1 MKTSIHIQF
10 RDDVNVKDVENTVK
24 EALKAEGLKISS
36 LKQLDIYYKPQENAI
51 YYVAI
56 DEDIILPDLIIS
68 LYISRSLT
76 SLCDW
81 FSFG

>member
-24 EALKAEGLKISS
+24 EALKDEGLKISS

-56 DEDIILPDLIIS
+56 DEDDNITGSNNKPLHLS
-68 LYISRSLT
+68 
-76 SLCDW
+76 
-81 FSFG
+81 

>member
-56 DEDIILPDLIIS
+56 DEDDNITGSNNKTLHLS
-68 LYISRSLT
+68 
-76 SLCDW
+76 
-81 FSFG
+81 

>member
-36 LKQLDIYYKPQENAI
+36 LKKLDIYYKPQENAI

-56 DEDIILPDLIIS
+56 DEDDNITGSNNKPLHLS
-68 LYISRSLT
+68 
-76 SLCDW
+76 
-81 FSFG
+81 

>member
-24 EALKAEGLKISS
+24 EALKNEGLKISS

-56 DEDIILPDLIIS
+56 DEDDNITGSNNKPLHLSQFDQS
-68 LYISRSLT
+68 L
-76 SLCDW
+76 
-81 FSFG
+81 

>member
-24 EALKAEGLKISS
+24 ESLKNEGLKISS

-56 DEDIILPDLIIS
+56 DEDDNITGSNNKPLHLS
-68 LYISRSLT
+68 
-76 SLCDW
+76 
-81 FSFG
+81 

>member
-24 EALKAEGLKISS
+24 EALKNVGLKISS

-56 DEDIILPDLIIS
+56 DEDDNITGSNNKPLHLS
-68 LYISRSLT
+68 
-76 SLCDW
+76 
-81 FSFG
+81 

>member
-24 EALKAEGLKISS
+24 EALKNEGLKISS

-56 DEDIILPDLIIS
+56 DKDDNITGSNNRPLHLSQFNQS
-68 LYISRSLT
+68 L
-76 SLCDW
+76 
-81 FSFG
+81 

>member
-56 DEDIILPDLIIS
+56 DEDDNITGSNNKPSHLSQFDQS
-68 LYISRSLT
+68 L
-76 SLCDW
+76 
-81 FSFG
+81 

>member
-56 DEDIILPDLIIS
+56 DEDDNITGSNNKPLHLS
-68 LYISRSLT
+68 
-76 SLCDW
+76 
-81 FSFG
+81 

>member
-10 RDDVNVKDVENTVK
+10 RDDVNVKNVENTVK

-56 DEDIILPDLIIS
+56 DEDDNITGSNNKPLHLS
-68 LYISRSLT
+68 
-76 SLCDW
+76 
-81 FSFG
+81 

>member
-24 EALKAEGLKISS
+24 EALKVEGLKISS
-36 LKQLDIYYKPQENAI
+36 LKQLDIYYKPQENVI

-56 DEDIILPDLIIS
+56 DEDDNITGSNNKPLHLS
-68 LYISRSLT
+68 
-76 SLCDW
+76 
-81 FSFG
+81 

>member
-24 EALKAEGLKISS
+24 EALKNEGLKISS

-56 DEDIILPDLIIS
+56 DKDDNINGSNNRPLHLS
-68 LYISRSLT
+68 
-76 SLCDW
+76 
-81 FSFG
+81 

>member
-36 LKQLDIYYKPQENAI
+36 LKKLDIYYKPQENAI

-56 DEDIILPDLIIS
+56 DEDDNITGSNNKPLHLSQFDQS
-68 LYISRSLT
+68 L
-76 SLCDW
+76 
-81 FSFG
+81 

>member
-56 DEDIILPDLIIS
+56 DEDDNITGSNNKPLHLSQFDQS
-68 LYISRSLT
+68 L
-76 SLCDW
+76 
-81 FSFG
+81 

>member
-10 RDDVNVKDVENTVK
+10 RDDVNVKDVENKVK

-56 DEDIILPDLIIS
+56 DEDDNITGSNNKPLHLS
-68 LYISRSLT
+68 
-76 SLCDW
+76 
-81 FSFG
+81 

>member
-36 LKQLDIYYKPQENAI
+36 LKQLDIYYKPQEN
-51 YYVAI
+51 VAI
-56 DEDIILPDLIIS
+56 DEDDNITGSNNKPLHLS
-68 LYISRSLT
+68 
-76 SLCDW
+76 
-81 FSFG
+81 

>member
-56 DEDIILPDLIIS
+56 DEDDSITGSNNKPLHLS
-68 LYISRSLT
+68 
-76 SLCDW
+76 
-81 FSFG
+81 

>member
-1 MKTSIHIQF
+1 MKISIHIQF

-56 DEDIILPDLIIS
+56 DEDDNITGSNNKPLHLS
-68 LYISRSLT
+68 
-76 SLCDW
+76 
-81 FSFG
+81 

>member
-1 MKTSIHIQF
+1 AMKTSIHIQF

-56 DEDIILPDLIIS
+56 DEDDNITGSNNKPLHLS
-68 LYISRSLT
+68 
-76 SLCDW
+76 
-81 FSFG
+81 

>member
-24 EALKAEGLKISS
+24 EALKVEGLKISS

-56 DEDIILPDLIIS
+56 DEDDNITGSNNKPLHLS
-68 LYISRSLT
+68 
-76 SLCDW
+76 
-81 FSFG
+81 

>member
-24 EALKAEGLKISS
+24 EALKNEGLKISS

-56 DEDIILPDLIIS
+56 DEDDNITGSNNRPLHLS
-68 LYISRSLT
+68 
-76 SLCDW
+76 
-81 FSFG
+81 

>member
-24 EALKAEGLKISS
+24 EALKNVGLKISS

-56 DEDIILPDLIIS
+56 DEDDNITGSNNRPLHLS
-68 LYISRSLT
+68 
-76 SLCDW
+76 
-81 FSFG
+81 

>member
-24 EALKAEGLKISS
+24 EALKNEGLKISS

-56 DEDIILPDLIIS
+56 DEDDNITGSNNKPLHLS
-68 LYISRSLT
+68 
-76 SLCDW
+76 
-81 FSFG
+81 

>member
-24 EALKAEGLKISS
+24 EVLKAEGLKISS

-56 DEDIILPDLIIS
+56 DEDDNITGSNNMPLHLS
-68 LYISRSLT
+68 
-76 SLCDW
+76 
-81 FSFG
+81 